1 MMRGRRIARQPVP
14 GSGAVR
20 AGFRGRQSEH
30 ISTGDRAHGVG
41 FWWLSGFDAVAGRR
55 AYPLFGA
62 TATRENRR
70 PVAAVEVDENLRC
83 SDPGYLRVEQHSAR
97 HPFVGVSLIRRCELV
112 QSPSTSVGATRPGGG
127 SRAGGIPGSRGC
139 PSRQACSAEDYGKAS
154 DSISPLGSPFLD
166 ATPCIDRKSIN
177 QCCATRWAHAPDSPG
192 RNDVANISRSSDR
205 RFFAGQSVEFRWLAG
220 PTPTDPKKR
229 GYRSVTQS
237 SLNGRG

>member
-1 MMRGRRIARQPVP
+1 MIRARRIARQPVP

-166 ATPCIDRKSIN
+166 ATPCIDRKSV
-177 QCCATRWAHAPDSPG
+177 QLAGHTLQTPPVETMWP
-192 RNDVANISRSSDR
+192 ISRGAATGVFSRGNPSS
-205 RFFAGQSVEFRWLAG
+205 SVGWQALRLRIQKNE
-220 PTPTDPKKR
+220 
-229 GYRSVTQS
+229 VTVVL
-237 SLNGRG
+237 LNPL

>member
-1 MMRGRRIARQPVP
+1 MIRARRIARQPVP

-55 AYPLFGA
+55 A
-62 TATRENRR
+62 
-70 PVAAVEVDENLRC
+70 
-83 SDPGYLRVEQHSAR
+83 
-97 HPFVGVSLIRRCELV
+97 FVGVSLIRRCELV

-192 RNDVANISRSSDR
+192 RNDVANISWSSDR